1 VKESIDRSRVVD
13 EEQAPLALILGALS
27 HPIRRQVVAALHGGR
42 RYVSALARDLQIS
55 RPLLYMHLE
64 RLERAGLVSGS
75 LELGSDGR
83 AVKWYEL
90 RPFDVR
96 ITAAAVVAAAAEDRT
111 AGPSTEKKGA

>member
-1 VKESIDRSRVVD
+1 MA
-13 EEQAPLALILGALS
+13 EEQSELALILTALS
-27 HPIRRQVVAALHGGR
+27 HPIRRQVVAALHDGR
-42 RYVSALARDLQIS
+42 QYVSALARDLKIS

-90 RPFDVR
+90 RPFDVHV
-96 ITAAAVVAAAAEDRT
+96 TAAAVAAAAAAERAT
-111 AGPSTEKKGA
+111 EGRAAGPPTDKKGT

>member
-1 VKESIDRSRVVD
+1 MDD
-13 EEQAPLALILGALS
+13 QQAPLALILTALS
-27 HPIRRQVVAALHGGR
+27 HPIRRQVVAALHDGR
-42 RYVSALARDLQIS
+42 KYVSALARDLQIS

-64 RLERAGLVSGS
+64 RLERAGLVAGS

-96 ITAAAVVAAAAEDRT
+96 ITAAAVVAAAAADRDT
-111 AGPSTEKKGA
+111 ERAAGPSSTRKEPDHE